1 MDNASESL
9 CNDDLGHCANTNESL
24 HVALNC
30 YKFFNDRIECL
41 VNRSLNHL
49 KFEGVSVSV
58 FCECVPLTTFT
69 CMLYSTQYTYPF
81 IYTCKLQYLVAHNV
95 NSIISCLTIIVII
108 ILWNKSDIPL
118 TVGKVTAHECNK
130 QFVTFVICYNLLSF
144 AEIYYTTVWKKVLG
158 WNSQNY
164 C

>member
-1 MDNASESL
+1 MRYQLEASDAFDATWALALAMDNASESL
-9 CNDDLGHCANTNESL
+9 CSDDLGHCANTNESL

-30 YKFFNDRIECL
+30 YEFFNDRIECL

-81 IYTCKLQYLVAHNV
+81 IL
-95 NSIISCLTIIVII
+95 
-108 ILWNKSDIPL
+108 
-118 TVGKVTAHECNK
+118 
-130 QFVTFVICYNLLSF
+130 
-144 AEIYYTTVWKKVLG
+144 
-158 WNSQNY
+158 
-164 C
+164 